1 VYNHNNECSTDLLL
15 KEDDMKK
22 LFAFFLGVVVGGVI
36 GGGIALLLAPSSGQ
50 TLQQNVSDQLH
61 RVVSEIQQ
69 AAIERRNELENELQ
83 QLRKADV
90 RLE

>member
-1 VYNHNNECSTDLLL
+1 
-15 KEDDMKK
+15 MKK
-22 LFAFFLGVVVGGVI
+22 LFAFFFGVVVGSVI

-61 RVVSEIQQ
+61 RFVSEIQQ
-69 AAIERRNELENELQ
+69 AAVERRSELESELQ

>member
-1 VYNHNNECSTDLLL
+1 
-15 KEDDMKK
+15 MKK
-22 LFAFFLGVVVGGVI
+22 LFAFFFGVVVGGVI

-69 AAIERRNELENELQ
+69 AASERRSELESELQ

>member
-1 VYNHNNECSTDLLL
+1 
-15 KEDDMKK
+15 MKK
-22 LFAFFLGVVVGGVI
+22 LFAFFFGVFVGGVI

-69 AAIERRNELENELQ
+69 AASERRSELESELQ